1 MWCFLGNHPFNMFE
15 NASGKMFLRTLN
27 PAYKPPTRKTVSGP
41 LLDSVYTMTKDQT
54 DAMIAAMDLL
64 NIITDESSNI
74 RGSRICNISVHS
86 PSGSL
91 HYLSEDLR
99 AKQMTAA
106 AAAQWLRN
114 HLLVLSN
121 GDLSRINSIITDT
134 CALMF
139 AMWLEMQRFV
149 EFKHCLFIPC
159 DSHGIQLLIKDLLQ
173 IPLFQDILQKAQK
186 IVKAFRHS
194 LLQYARL
201 REFQLQYGDKRYKSL
216 ILSVITRWGTQF
228 RLIQSVINSKDA
240 LKRYA
245 HEFGDRPPK
254 KRLNQAAIDILR
266 DPQFWRSLEPLREL
280 LQPLD
285 EALRMS
291 ESGSSHLGHVL
302 PRWMAIAQHF
312 KMRKLD
318 YPKALT

>member
-1 MWCFLGNHPFNMFE
+1 
-15 NASGKMFLRTLN
+15 
-27 PAYKPPTRKTVSGP
+27 
-41 LLDSVYTMTKDQT
+41 
-54 DAMIAAMDLL
+54 MIAAMDLL

-74 RGSRICNISVHS
+74 RGFRICNISVHS

-91 HYLSEDLR
+91 YYLSEDLC

-121 GDLSRINSIITDT
+121 VNLSCINSIITDT

-139 AMWLEMQRFV
+139 AMWVEMQRFV

-159 DSHGIQLLIKDLLQ
+159 DSHGIQLLVKDLLQ
-173 IPLFQDILQKAQK
+173 IPLFQDTLQKAQK

-201 REFQLQYGDKRYKSL
+201 REFQLQYGDKRHKSL

-245 HEFGDRPPK
+245 HEFGDLPPK
-254 KRLNQAAIDILR
+254 KRLTRQLSISSKIPSSGVRLNHCESCC
-266 DPQFWRSLEPLREL
+266 SL
-280 LQPLD
+280 
-285 EALRMS
+285 
-291 ESGSSHLGHVL
+291 
-302 PRWMAIAQHF
+302 WM
-312 KMRKLD
+312 RC
-318 YPKALT
+318 